1 VLPARPW
8 GHTSIPDAV
17 AFAVRAEV
25 EQLILSHHDPAHD
38 DQTLDQL
45 AYEARARWQQAGHDP
60 CRLQIAHEGL
70 TLRLP

>member
-1 VLPARPW
+1 
-8 GHTSIPDAV
+8 
-17 AFAVRAEV
+17 VRAEV